1 MTLPEGCPVA
11 LPPPRRP
18 RRWRHIVLGGL
29 ACIAFG
35 VAATVAQS
43 QVVIYRCTDA
53 KGALTIQNNVPCPK
67 GSRQNRRVMETPPAA
82 ESPFVPM
89 AAPPTVAEPAP
100 PPPPPPPPAA
110 PARPSLTDELGPST
124 VADADRLP
132 PPVLYECRTY
142 DDDRYLSENGNPA
155 PRCATLATTA
165 LGGYGESGSGAACE
179 MKTDSCQRVADG
191 ALCEAWRRRLRE
203 AESSLRFGA
212 SQGPGPGAGGI

>member
-1 MTLPEGCPVA
+1 MSPIRLALMSVA
-11 LPPPRRP
+11 CCGALLAWPR
-18 RRWRHIVLGGL
+18 
-29 ACIAFG
+29 AE
-35 VAATVAQS
+35 AT
-43 QVVIYRCTDA
+43 VIYRCTDA

-82 ESPFVPM
+82 ESPFVPVV
-89 AAPPTVAEPAP
+89 APPTVAEPP

-212 SQGPGPGAGGI
+212 SQDQVQARAEFERIGRAVRDSTCGL